1 MVKVYYNEE
10 VTDNL
15 GDKKI
20 AIVGYGSQ
28 GHAHAQNLRD
38 MKSLSAFVKENQRK
52 PQETMD
58 LRFSQ

>member
-28 GHAHAQNLRD
+28 GHAH
-38 MKSLSAFVKENQRK
+38 
-52 PQETMD
+52 ETTGS
-58 LRFSQ
+58 RSFQ

>member
-28 GHAHAQNLRD
+28 GGFFLVFSHFSRKGQI
-38 MKSLSAFVKENQRK
+38 SL
-52 PQETMD
+52 
-58 LRFSQ
+58 